1 MRRWLVVFLIIF
13 AWLFTLPCLAAD
25 VSEEF
30 DRYENGIPQEVKDV
44 LPDGLLSSDAE
55 KAGDAAQKT
64 LSVSYVLK
72 LVKSA
77 LSTGLPSA
85 KTLLMQNLALLV
97 GLSLFRLLSE
107 NFGESGAAD
116 GVKFCTRSLI
126 LLAVLS
132 PQVEAARAAG
142 EFLRR
147 LCTLVNSMIPMVG
160 VLLASGG
167 NVTAAVS
174 ETSMLGVFIIFFEN
188 FCYLTLFPVLSGCA
202 AFSAASAFSD
212 RAGLDGV
219 SKGIKKT
226 FTFLLGLMAVVLS
239 AVMAGQTLLAAKAD
253 SVTARTAKF
262 AAGSFIPVVGGTVG
276 EALRTVA
283 AGVEYLSSSVGIGA
297 IIIVCIMLLP
307 TLISLILGRISLS
320 LCSWCASFL
329 GLSKEAAVLND
340 FSGFYGYLIAVCS
353 ICSVLV
359 IYALVLF
366 VRISAAVGV

>member
-1 MRRWLVVFLIIF
+1 MRKVTALLAVILSLFF
-13 AWLFTLPCLAAD
+13 FTLPCHATEY
-25 VSEEF
+25 SKEF
-30 DRYENGIPQEVKDV
+30 EQYREGIPQEIKDV
-44 LPDGLLSSDAE
+44 LPDGLLSTDAE
-55 KAGDAAQKT
+55 KAGEAARKSLG
-64 LSVSYVLK
+64 LSRILT
-72 LVKSA
+72 LVKNA
-77 LSTGLPSA
+77 LKTGLPSA
-85 KTLLMQNLALLV
+85 KKLLVQNLALLV
-97 GLSLFRLLSE
+97 GISLFRLLSE
-107 NFGESGAAD
+107 NFGESGTGD
-116 GVKFCTRSLI
+116 GIKFCTNSLI
-126 LLAVLS
+126 LLSCLT

-160 VLLASGG
+160 VLLATGG

-202 AFSAASAFSD
+202 AFGAAAAFSD
-212 RAGLDGV
+212 RSGLDGV

-226 FTFLLGLMAVVLS
+226 FTFLLGLMAIVLS
-239 AVMAGQTLLAAKAD
+239 AVMSGQTLLASKAD

-262 AAGSFIPVVGGTVG
+262 AAGTFIPVVGGTVG

-283 AGVEYLSSSVGIGA
+283 AGVEYLRSSVGIGA
-297 IIIVCIMLLP
+297 IIIICAMLLP
-307 TLISLILGRISLS
+307 TLVSLILGRISLS

-329 GLSKEAAVLND
+329 GLSKEASILGD
-340 FSGFYGYLIAVCS
+340 FTGFYGYLIAVCS

-366 VRISAAVGV
+366 VRISAAV